1 MGKLSLGKCLVIL
14 CLVCWAFPSRA
25 ASFAMFPQ
33 AGRLVSPDGRFEVRN
48 MEPSGA
54 VGELVGAPRSLW
66 VIELPAGRSRKL
78 CDYLGLAAV
87 AWSNDHSILITQY
100 VGKKSSRALI
110 FLDAGNGEAVML
122 DGGTLIQLLSVDWR
136 PALREDDHLFVEAT
150 GLEQGIFQFRVWG
163 YGKHDP
169 GGFRWKCGYQL
180 SEGTVECEAA
190 VQH

>member
-1 MGKLSLGKCLVIL
+1 
-14 CLVCWAFPSRA
+14 
-25 ASFAMFPQ
+25 
-33 AGRLVSPDGRFEVRN
+33 

-54 VGELVGAPRSLW
+54 AGELVGAPRSLW
-66 VIELPAGRSRKL
+66 VIELPTGRSRKL

-100 VGKKSSRALI
+100 VGKKASRALI
-110 FLDAGNGEAVML
+110 FLDARNGEAVML
-122 DGGTLIQLLSVDWR
+122 DSGTLLQLLSVDWR
-136 PALREDDHLFVEAT
+136 PTLRENDHLFVEAT

-169 GGFRWKCGYQL
+169 SGFRWKCGYQL
-180 SEGTVECEAA
+180 SAGTVACEAA